1 MFLWYTWQAKATIH
15 TKTVNFYNGNLA
27 PCKFFKIFS
36 MIYDFNIL
44 RLRSGGMDKTQY
56 NMKYYWRQ
64 LIKTFSNTSSM
75 HKRSFKSSNRVKR
88 TVMGIWTNSS
98 GSDAGAAH
106 NLQKY
111 PWEVLIFMR
120 LRQV

>member
-1 MFLWYTWQAKATIH
+1 
-15 TKTVNFYNGNLA
+15 
-27 PCKFFKIFS
+27 

-64 LIKTFSNTSSM
+64 LIRTFSNTSSM
-75 HKRSFKSSNRVKR
+75 HERSFKSSNRVKR

-98 GSDAGAAH
+98 DAGAEH

>member
-1 MFLWYTWQAKATIH
+1 MT
-15 TKTVNFYNGNLA
+15 
-27 PCKFFKIFS
+27 
-36 MIYDFNIL
+36 NI
-44 RLRSGGMDKTQY
+44 LRSGGLGKTQY

-64 LIKTFSNTSSM
+64 LIRTFSNTGM
-75 HKRSFKSSNRVKR
+75 HERSFKSSKRVKR

-98 GSDAGAAH
+98 DSDAGAAH

-120 LRQV
+120 LRQVSKKKQKLHDKSSEAPLSFP

>member
-1 MFLWYTWQAKATIH
+1 
-15 TKTVNFYNGNLA
+15 
-27 PCKFFKIFS
+27 

-64 LIKTFSNTSSM
+64 LIRTFSNTSSM
-75 HKRSFKSSNRVKR
+75 HERSFKSSNRVKR
-88 TVMGIWTNSS
+88 TVTGIWTNSS
-98 GSDAGAAH
+98 DAGAAPAH